1 MSQCRQFYYFH
12 RGGRAKLAVIEF
24 GVEWIGLRLFSLEPL
39 TEVERIMKLLPEVLA
54 AREEIQSLR
63 RTIHAHPELRYE
75 EVRTSELVARQLE
88 QWGIEVHRGLGKTGV
103 VGVLK
108 RGTGTRS
115 VGLRADMDALP
126 IHELNSFGHRS
137 QNEGKM
143 HACGHDGHTAMLL
156 GAAQYL
162 AKHGEFDGTVVFI
175 FQPAEE
181 GGAGARA
188 MIEDGLFS
196 RFPVDAVFGIHNWP
210 GLAEG
215 SFGVTEGP
223 IMASSNEFRIDV
235 RGVGAHAAL
244 PHNGRDPVFAA
255 VQIANALQS
264 IITRNKKPIDTA
276 VLSITQIHAGDA
288 VNVIPDEAWLA
299 GTVRTFTTETLDLIE
314 SKMHKIA
321 EATAAAYDCSASVTF
336 HRNYPPTI
344 NSSEET
350 RFAAEVMREVAGSE
364 RVDTSIEP
372 TMGAEDF
379 SFMLQAKPGCYAFLG
394 NGDGMH
400 REMGHGAGPCML
412 HNASYDFNDALLPVG
427 STYWVRL
434 AQRFLAPGKNG

>member
-1 MSQCRQFYYFH
+1 
-12 RGGRAKLAVIEF
+12 
-24 GVEWIGLRLFSLEPL
+24 
-39 TEVERIMKLLPEVLA
+39 MKLLPEVLA

-75 EVRTSELVARQLE
+75 EVHTAELVAAQLE

-108 RGTGTRS
+108 RGAGKRS

-126 IHELNSFGHRS
+126 IHEL
-137 QNEGKM
+137 

-162 AKHGEFDGTVVFI
+162 SKYGEFDGTIVFI

-188 MIEDGLFS
+188 MIDDGLFS

-223 IMASSNEFRIDV
+223 IMASSNEFRIDI

-288 VNVIPDEAWLA
+288 LNVIPDEAWLA

-321 EATAAAYDCSASVTF
+321 EATAAAYDCSAVVTF

-350 RFAAEVMREVAGSE
+350 RFAAEVMREVVGAES
-364 RVDTSIEP
+364 VDTSIEP

-412 HNASYDFNDALLPVG
+412 HNASYDFNDALLPIG

-434 AQRFLAPGKNG
+434 AQRFLAPGNKD